1 MSVKLLMQGIGV
13 ISGVDYEELQRTYD
27 DPSFALVHGAWHG
40 AWCWDRLVPE
50 IEAAGHAAV
59 AMDLPAEDWSAGC
72 LGTARVVAAALD
84 GVDGDVVVVG
94 HSLGGV
100 IIPVVAALRRVR
112 RLVFLCA
119 LIPRL
124 GMTMDQVFDQEKDLF
139 VPGYG
144 TGQVTYGDGSTSWDP
159 RAAIYAFF
167 HDCEPTVARWAASM
181 LRRQVWAT
189 TQEPCLLTSWPSVPA
204 SSILCWDDRC
214 ISAQWARRAAR
225 DWLGAEAIELPGGH
239 SPMLSRPAALAR
251 ALVSL
256 A

>member
-1 MSVKLLMQGIGV
+1 V
-13 ISGVDYEELQRTYD
+13 TT
-27 DPSFALVHGAWHG
+27 FALVHGAWHG

-72 LGTARVVAAALD
+72 RQTAEVVAAALE
-84 GVDGDVVVVG
+84 GVDGDVIVVG

-100 IIPVVAALRRVR
+100 VTPVLAALRPVR

-124 GMTMDQVFDQEKDLF
+124 GMSMDDVFARERDLF

-144 TGQVTYGDGSTSWDP
+144 AGQVTYGDGSTSWEQ
-159 RAAIYAFF
+159 RAATYAFF
-167 HDCEPTVARWAASM
+167 HDCEPGVARWAAPR

-189 TQEPCLLTSWPSVPA
+189 TREPCPLASWPTVPA

-214 ISAQWARRAAR
+214 ISAGWARRVAR
-225 DWLGAEAIELPGGH
+225 EWLGVDAIELPGGH
-239 SPMLSRPAALAR
+239 SPMLSRPATLAR
-251 ALVSL
+251 ALVAL